1 MVELPDLELAHLLPA
16 KYEPAGYAADIDV
29 GRLVEFYATGID
41 VDEVGMEQRLHVFG
55 GPAPQGVGFCFQYFA
70 DFLDDHRNPGSNRG
84 KFARTSSQ
92 RPAAQRALSSGALAV
107 ITAAM
112 QKSPGRL
119 KLMRERLRDDE
130 AIEDMNEAAFGP
142 DRQNKTVYR
151 LREEVRP
158 IRELCFVAIDQK
170 GRMVASIRNWPI
182 TINERWPAILLGPL
196 AISPELRG
204 LGYGKALMW
213 HSMAQSRMLGHS
225 RIILVGDPEYY
236 NQFGFRRDLALNIQL
251 PGWVEERR
259 FLALEL
265 VAGSMI
271 GVHGMIGKWQPKRR
285 ASGRKKRG

>member
-1 MVELPDLELAHLLPA
+1 
-16 KYEPAGYAADIDV
+16 
-29 GRLVEFYATGID
+29 
-41 VDEVGMEQRLHVFG
+41 
-55 GPAPQGVGFCFQYFA
+55 
-70 DFLDDHRNPGSNRG
+70 
-84 KFARTSSQ
+84 
-92 RPAAQRALSSGALAV
+92 
-107 ITAAM
+107 M

-170 GRMVASIRNWPI
+170 GRMVASIRNWSI

-236 NQFGFRRDLALNIQL
+236 SQFGFRRDLALNIQL